1 MKSLIVED
9 EPTSRFMLQ
18 QLLEPFGAVFLAE
31 KGTEAIGA
39 FVVAREK
46 REPFDLICLDIM
58 LPEMDG
64 QEVLR
69 MIRSLEERDGI
80 LKGDGVK
87 VLMTTVLDD
96 KDHIFS
102 SFREF
107 CDGYLVKPFQKA
119 KLIEH
124 LRNFELIDGKHQTP

>member
-9 EPTSRFMLQ
+9 DPTSRFMLQ
-18 QLLEPFGAVFLAE
+18 QLLMPFGEVCLAE

-39 FVVAREK
+39 FVIARRK
-46 REPFDLICLDIM
+46 RAPFDLVCLDIM

-69 MIRSLEERDGI
+69 TIRSLEETEGI
-80 LKGDGVK
+80 LRGDGVK
-87 VLMTTVLDD
+87 VIMTTVLDD

-107 CDGYLVKPFQKA
+107 CDGYLIKPFDKA
-119 KLIEH
+119 KLMEH
-124 LRNFELIDGKHQTP
+124 LNNFGLLDAQ